1 MKRRLLAV
9 MPPSTNYLH
18 IYDVEIAHSFE
29 EAKKMIISA
38 EMYEIPYAE
47 LDLPVVD
54 EKRFWQFVEWME
66 ETHRKYSFS
75 IFGAKNDEHFWTIAQ
90 KVRGK
95 GFHFNS

>member
-9 MPPSTNYLH
+9 MPQSTNYLN

-29 EAKKMIISA
+29 EAKEMIISA
-38 EMYEIPYAE
+38 EMCGKTYAD
-47 LDLPVVD
+47 LDLPVGD
-54 EKRFWQFVEWME
+54 EKRFWKFIEWME

-75 IFGAKNDEHFWTIAQ
+75 IFGAKNDKHFCEIAQ
-90 KVRGK
+90 RVREK